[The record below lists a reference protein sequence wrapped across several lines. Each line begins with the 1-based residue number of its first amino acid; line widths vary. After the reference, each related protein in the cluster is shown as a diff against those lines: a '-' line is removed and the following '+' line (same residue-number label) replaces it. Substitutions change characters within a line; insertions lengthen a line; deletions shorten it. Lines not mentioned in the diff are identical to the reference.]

1 MAGYQEIMNTIA
13 AQQEGVSLVGTY
25 AVRGRQ
31 DIESSVGIYRNS
43 AILFKKERDRLEDIK
58 NKETQKYK
66 NDMARAGE
74 VAEENAKVYTNDAT
88 RRESPRRDSEPVTSN
103 AEAALAADA
112 KFRAFESSPMS
123 YSRDRLTTNAAL
135 EMNRADF
142 QRHRNQLTNFLGVGV
157 TASEAQTSRMVQI
170 SRSGLGDFGTL
181 LGNLSGLNRAVG
193 GVDNTKTLETV
204 LANAISVGFDK
215 SRTAQM
221 FAQTAISISE
231 RTGITGVGAISQSI
245 ALGAA
250 GMSATGRPDERSLG
264 LAAKG
269 FTDFVSYSADIG
281 GPGGILGTAAA
292 FRTGLSFG
300 KGGGILMGMSI
311 PELQQA
317 QEEIRTGNV
326 TNPRTRAL
334 MRISGQNLQQLM
346 ESLNEVTRAKAA
358 PINELIRA
366 RTGQDVAA
374 LIRNINPSNLDEK
387 FQKVMDLA
395 LEAGSQM
402 NLGQEGAMAFVA
414 NQVAQNASPDV
425 MSKLNKRIKES
436 QALFKDPAKQQLQ
449 GFIDSLTANAV
460 VQDRL
465 GSTGTITADDRKTY
479 FDALKFGMSPIK
491 VDGKDVTEDAYNEG
505 SAAFRQKADKQLMNL
520 SRFDIARMTQNSA
533 ALADSSIQQV
543 KIVNSQDIG
552 FYVGVAL
559 SVKEPQSKMQ

>member
-1 MAGYQEIMNTIA
+1 
-13 AQQEGVSLVGTY
+13 
-25 AVRGRQ
+25 
-31 DIESSVGIYRNS
+31 
-43 AILFKKERDRLEDIK
+43 
-58 NKETQKYK
+58 
-66 NDMARAGE
+66 
-74 VAEENAKVYTNDAT
+74 
-88 RRESPRRDSEPVTSN
+88 
-103 AEAALAADA
+103 
-112 KFRAFESSPMS
+112 
-123 YSRDRLTTNAAL
+123 
-135 EMNRADF
+135 
-142 QRHRNQLTNFLGVGV
+142 
-157 TASEAQTSRMVQI
+157 
-170 SRSGLGDFGTL
+170 
-181 LGNLSGLNRAVG
+181 
-193 GVDNTKTLETV
+193 
-204 LANAISVGFDK
+204 
-215 SRTAQM
+215 
-221 FAQTAISISE
+221 
-231 RTGITGVGAISQSI
+231 
-245 ALGAA
+245 
-250 GMSATGRPDERSLG
+250 
-264 LAAKG
+264 
-269 FTDFVSYSADIG
+269 
-281 GPGGILGTAAA
+281 
-292 FRTGLSFG
+292 
-300 KGGGILMGMSI
+300 
-311 PELQQA
+311 
-317 QEEIRTGNV
+317 
-326 TNPRTRAL
+326 

-460 VQDRL
+460 VQDKL
-465 GSTGTITADDRKTY
+465 GATGSITADDRKTY

-491 VDGKDVTEDAYNEG
+491 VDGQEITEEVYNEG
-505 SAAFRQKADKQLMNL
+505 TAAFKQKADKQLMNL